1 MWGNC
6 LKYLTSGWNRNKWR
20 GNKDFKKRGKLDQGS
35 GFLKKG
41 GLEPPYKLSLVY
53 HFQALNRNSMEYT
66 IEFTIVMG
74 NAWLGTVKHDWRSIV
89 WQ

>member
-6 LKYLTSGWNRNKWR
+6 LKYLTSGWNRNKGR
-20 GNKDFKKRGKLDQGS
+20 GNKDFKKGGKLDQGR

-53 HFQALNRNSMEYT
+53 HFQAFNRNSMEYT

-89 WQ
+89 WH